1 MSGMSQLSDAATSRQ
16 PVVCAARHGGSG
28 GKAASSSGSGSGPRQ
43 GAGGGKARANFGLF
57 RPAAARRGSGM
68 GGAASGFFGSLS
80 TAVAAPL
87 WPLTAPPGARRK
99 RRGPKRVLV
108 LMSDTGGG
116 HRASAEALKAGF
128 EETFGNEYR
137 IDICDIWSLHT
148 PWPFNQLPKS
158 YSFMVKYGFI
168 WRFSFTLSNPRF
180 VHVPLTTA
188 AAAVVGRRVSEAL
201 DHYQPDLVVSV
212 HPLMQHV
219 PVRILRQR
227 IAHGMQD
234 PINFATVVTDLTTCH
249 NTWFYPLVDRCYV
262 ATEESRRQA
271 LSLGLAPAQ
280 IRMFGLPIR
289 PDFSRSFPSK
299 QWLRKELGMLTDKPA
314 VLLVGG
320 GEGMGP
326 VEKTVDSV
334 AKEIGADCQLV
345 VVCGRNQRLV
355 DRLSAKAYPPGMH
368 VLIKGF
374 VTNMAELMSASDVI
388 ITKAGPGT
396 ISEALI
402 CGLPMVLNAFVPCQ
416 EESNIPYVTENKVGV
431 FESRPDRVAR
441 VIKGW
446 LSRGGAELAEMSRR
460 ARALGKPGAL
470 FDIVNDLATLVAA

>member
-148 PWPFNQLPKS
+148 PWPFNQARLGGLPKS

-212 HPLMQHV
+212 HPLMQARDAACRHAPAGTEWRRRRAPPLQHV

-299 QWLRKELGMLTDKPA
+299 QARRARGVPGGAARTPA
-314 VLLVGG
+314 WRAG
-320 GEGMGP
+320 
-326 VEKTVDSV
+326 
-334 AKEIGADCQLV
+334 
-345 VVCGRNQRLV
+345 
-355 DRLSAKAYPPGMH
+355 
-368 VLIKGF
+368 
-374 VTNMAELMSASDVI
+374 
-388 ITKAGPGT
+388 AGPGT